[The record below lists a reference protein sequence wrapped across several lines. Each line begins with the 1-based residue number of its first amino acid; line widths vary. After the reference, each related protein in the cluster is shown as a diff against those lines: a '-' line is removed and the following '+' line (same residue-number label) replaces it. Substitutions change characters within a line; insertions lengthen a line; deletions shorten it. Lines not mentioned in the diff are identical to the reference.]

1 MKRQRKQQLDEIQ
14 AKIDNYDLDDAI
26 VDLINLA
33 NETWNEE
40 ITQDFIDQYTAEEMA
55 KNELETGWLA
65 RLYFF
70 MWNVNFNACWDYIRL
85 DWYWNCEEIDKRD
98 VEIALEELTDALEED

>member
-33 NETWNEE
+33 NET
-40 ITQDFIDQYTAEEMA
+40 
-55 KNELETGWLA
+55 
-65 RLYFF
+65 
-70 MWNVNFNACWDYIRL
+70 
-85 DWYWNCEEIDKRD
+85 
-98 VEIALEELTDALEED
+98 